1 MVPVDTPGNVDAWIY
16 QVDDG
21 LRRRFLLSRPRT
33 TRSSKLPTTKPSRIQ
48 RQTAPME
55 APNEAVAAEIKS
67 SVVAD
72 NNVDDEVS

>member
-1 MVPVDTPGNVDAWIY
+1 MWTPGSTRLMMGYPTKKVPAVAIAN
-16 QVDDG
+16 
-21 LRRRFLLSRPRT
+21 LSRPRT